1 MKEKCFCG
9 RFLQIYEA
17 RITMNIA
24 SGGVVAT
31 AHNDITIYCP

>member
-1 MKEKCFCG
+1 MYKRKVLLRSLSANLRG
-9 RFLQIYEA
+9 A
-17 RITMNIA
+17 MNIA